1 MARKA
6 KTTPVNVTVADAV
19 STAFCQ
25 IEELKDEIQ
34 SWYDNLPENFQNG
47 DKGSQLQEA
56 IDALESTSEPDVPDS
71 ASDIE
76 VSFSEATGRLSRAR
90 RRDNACAA
98 IEAAEQ
104 AVRDRIQELSDLVYN
119 EDGKLVIDGRV
130 MERSDEDAAN
140 EEPHDYPYTED
151 ERDSAITDLEAFA
164 DELENARVEWE
175 SVEFPGMYG

>member
-19 STAFCQ
+19 SAAFSQ
-25 IEELKDEIQ
+25 IEELKDELQ

-119 EDGKLVIDGRV
+119 EDGKLVIDGRAV
-130 MERSDEDAAN
+130 EPEPGEDGPS
-140 EEPHDYPYTED
+140 EPYTED